1 MSRHRYSVSQD
12 SLIPTHLLNDIAAG
26 EECTT
31 TPIGLLR
38 RRLGK
43 SSSVAAYLSPEI
55 RALCLELPITPRPVD
70 DFHTSLN
77 KERLVRSRTYPN
89 LSAEE
94 DDLSPV
100 SPVKNLDSFFACNKE
115 QDSVLSTSVAV
126 ADNLRDDSSEISTPT
141 SQFDNAESVDNGAD
155 VSVLSEFSA
164 LSLKENVPP
173 DTVEGGMKQEV
184 LVPSSTRFAIS
195 SFSLPRFESGSS
207 NSDFDMPDEA
217 LMVAGIPLTVQK
229 QMVAMER
236 EQFSVNYRSEKY
248 HRPSCSCTGA

>member
-1 MSRHRYSVSQD
+1 MSRHRYSVSED

-26 EECTT
+26 MECAT

-70 DFHTSLN
+70 DLHTSLN
-77 KERLVRSRTYPN
+77 KKKLVRSRTYPN

-94 DDLSPV
+94 EDFSSV
-100 SPVKNLDSFFACNKE
+100 SPVKNLDSVFACNKD
-115 QDSVLSTSVAV
+115 QDSVLSTSSVSV
-126 ADNLRDDSSEISTPT
+126 ADNLRDDDDSSEISTPT
-141 SQFDNAESVDNGAD
+141 SQFDNAESADNEAD
-155 VSVLSEFSA
+155 VTVLSEFSG

-173 DTVEGGMKQEV
+173 DTVEGEMKQEV
-184 LVPSSTRFAIS
+184 MVPPSTRLAIS

-207 NSDFDMPDEA
+207 NSDFCMPDESSDGSRYTFDRPIA
-217 LMVAGIPLTVQK
+217 KGDNGERTVFGELQIRK
-229 QMVAMER
+229 V
-236 EQFSVNYRSEKY
+236 S
-248 HRPSCSCTGA
+248 